1 MRTLK
6 FIVDKQIITKDPKC
20 DFEGLVPGTAGYL
33 QAEFSFSSEWAGYA
47 KVAAF
52 YSPMGREFTPQILAD
67 GKTCMIPEEAT
78 KKGSFQIKVIG
89 QKGDYRI
96 ESNKILVKQN
106 GGK

>member
-20 DFEGLVPGTAGYL
+20 DFGGLVPGTAGYL
-33 QAEFSFSSEWAGYA
+33 QADFLFSPEWSGTT

-52 YSPMGREFTPQILAD
+52 YSPMGREFSPQLLED
-67 GKTCMIPEEAT
+67 GHTCRIPEEAT
-78 KKGSFQIKVIG
+78 KRGGFQIKVIG
-89 QKGDYRI
+89 QRDGYRI
-96 ESNKILVKQN
+96 ESNKILVNQN